1 MKKKDLENLH
11 AKTVDELMTQSVALE
26 ADIVRLQMD
35 QKSGGKIKN
44 INEARSKMKDRAR
57 ILTIV
62 TEKGNKK

>member
-11 AKTVDELMTQSVALE
+11 AKTVDELMAQAIVLE
-26 ADIVRLQMD
+26 AEIVKLQMD

-57 ILTIV
+57 MLTIV
-62 TEKGNKK
+62 TEKGKK